1 MTTLSP
7 QKRKNTEV
15 IEASGQRR
23 RFDWLSLLR
32 SFGTLIGFAVVVAFF
47 SWQRPTT
54 FMTVGNWLNITQ
66 QISILGVVAFTMTVV
81 MVVGD
86 YDLSVGTLTS
96 LVSMVVGIL
105 FQQEQP
111 LTVIIASALLVGVL
125 GGLLNG
131 ILVSYIGI
139 TPFVATLGTLTI
151 FGGLAQY
158 ISNGTTIFGRVI
170 REEFVDFGR
179 NGIPL
184 LSIDGQQIDLPNLT
198 FVALIV
204 LTVVWFVL
212 EQTVFGR
219 RLYAIGGNA
228 EASRLGGVRVR
239 LLRLLA
245 FVVSGAGA
253 GVAAIMLTSRL
264 ASANPKQG
272 DGLMLNAIAAV
283 FLGMTMSEEGEPHVL
298 GTLVGVL
305 LLGVL
310 VNGMTQVGVD
320 SYVQQ
325 ILTGGIIILSVT
337 LSSLSRRRR

>member
-1 MTTLSP
+1 MSILTP
-7 QKRKNTEV
+7 QKQKNTGV
-15 IEASGQRR
+15 IEAPYQRR
-23 RFDWLSLLR
+23 RIDGLSLLR
-32 SFGTLIGFAVVVAFF
+32 SFGTLIGFVIIVIFF
-47 SWQRPTT
+47 SIQRPTT
-54 FMTVGNWLNITQ
+54 FMTVNNWLNITQ

-86 YDLSVGTLTS
+86 FDLSVGTMTS
-96 LVSMVVGIL
+96 LVSMVIGVL
-105 FQQEQP
+105 FQQETP
-111 LTVIIASALLVGVL
+111 LPVIIGAALLVGVM

-131 ILVSYIGI
+131 FLISYIGI
-139 TPFVATLGTLTI
+139 TPFVATLGTMTI

-170 REEFVDFGR
+170 VQEFVDFGR

-184 LSIDGQQIDLPNLT
+184 LNINGQQIDLPNLT
-198 FVALIV
+198 FVALLV
-204 LTVVWFVL
+204 LAVIWFVL

-219 RLYAIGGNA
+219 RLYSIGGNA

-239 LLRLLA
+239 FLRLLA
-245 FVVSGAGA
+245 FVISGAGA
-253 GVAAIMLTSRL
+253 AVAGIMLTSRL

-272 DGLMLNAIAAV
+272 DGLMLNAVAAV

-310 VNGMTQVGVD
+310 VNGMTQIGVD

-325 ILTGGIIILSVT
+325 ILTGLIIISSVT

>member
-1 MTTLSP
+1 MTTTTTE
-7 QKRKNTEV
+7 KRKNNEV
-15 IEASGQRR
+15 LSSPYQRR
-23 RFDWLSLLR
+23 IDWLSLLR
-32 SFGTLIGFAVVVAFF
+32 RFGTLIGFVLVVAFF

-86 YDLSVGTLTS
+86 FDLSVGAMTS
-96 LVSMVVGIL
+96 LVSMVIGIL
-105 FQQEQP
+105 FQQEHP
-111 LTVIIASALLVGVL
+111 LTTIIPAALLVGVL
-125 GGLLNG
+125 GGLVNG
-131 ILVSYIGI
+131 VLVSYVGI

-158 ISNGTTIFGRVI
+158 ISDGTTIFGRVI
-170 REEFVDFGR
+170 VQEFVDFGR
-179 NGIPL
+179 GGLPL
-184 LSIDGQQIDLPNLT
+184 LNINGQQVNLPNLT
-198 FVALIV
+198 FIALIV
-204 LTVVWFVL
+204 LAVVWFVL

-219 RLYAIGGNA
+219 RLYSIGGNP
-228 EASRLGGVRVR
+228 EASRLGGIRVR

-245 FVVSGAGA
+245 FVISGTGA
-253 GVAAIMLTSRL
+253 AIAAIMLTSRL

-272 DGLMLNAIAAV
+272 DGLMLDAIAAV

-310 VNGMTQVGVD
+310 VNGMTQIGVD

-325 ILTGGIIILSVT
+325 ILNGGIIILSVT
-337 LSSLSRRRR
+337 VSSLSRRRR